1 MSILTSGWLAKVK
14 QKALRNGVWF
24 KLDKVSRGILDL
36 SIRCVKGFVRSLRL
50 REILSSIVEKILS
63 FLPESRIWVLGLDL
77 AVKNV
82 KSALEWG
89 YNDALSW
96 LKDEAYI
103 KLLGLNR
110 LNDLKIVA

>member
-1 MSILTSGWLAKVK
+1 MDSLTSGWLAKVK
-14 QKALRNGVWF
+14 QKALRSGVWF
-24 KLDKVSRGILDL
+24 KLDRVSRGIVDL

-50 REILSSIVEKILS
+50 REVLSSIVEKILS
-63 FLPESRIWVLGLDL
+63 FLPESRTWVLGLDL

-110 LNDLKIVA
+110 LNDLKTVT